1 MFTTGDKRIVIV
13 SIVQQSFNIY
23 QSKLIELINLSIY
36 LKYTYQF

>member
-13 SIVQQSFNIY
+13 SIVKQSVPIY
-23 QSKLIELINLSIY
+23 QSKLIELINLSVY